1 MCDCCTLVVHPN
13 RHHAVADY
21 FSSRLPALQISG
33 ILEQQKEAK
42 SAEAAAAAGGGAK
55 KKVVSGGGAGKAGG
69 DDKKDGDEEDD
80 GLDPE
85 TKKLHASLSHAI
97 LVERPNVKWSD
108 VAGLDT
114 AKQLTKE
121 TVLMPMMFPQLFTGN
136 RKPWRGLLFYGPPGT
151 GKSHLARAVA
161 TEVKNATFFSVSS
174 SDLVSKYQGESER
187 LVRGLWELARKKK
200 PSIIFI
206 DEIDALCSAR
216 KDGDNDATT
225 RIKTEVCVLIAARR
239 YECAIVQRRFLF
251 LCNSFLLSRFPS
263 AAAPCYLLCP
273 AFNSI
278 RRCVQQRRRSA
289 RARRHQYAV
298 GARSG
303 RAPPL

>member
-1 MCDCCTLVVHPN
+1 MQACEITAETQRASPIVIIFLAAFFFAIC
-13 RHHAVADY
+13 
-21 FSSRLPALQISG
+21 LPPQISG

-42 SAEAAAAAGGGAK
+42 SAESAAAAGGGAK
-55 KKVVSGGGAGKAGG
+55 KKVIGGGAGGAAKAGG

-225 RIKTEVCVLIAARR
+225 RIKTEVCVN
-239 YECAIVQRRFLF
+239 QG
-251 LCNSFLLSRFPS
+251 
-263 AAAPCYLLCP
+263 
-273 AFNSI
+273 
-278 RRCVQQRRRSA
+278 RCGSLA
-289 RARRHQYAV
+289 
-298 GARSG
+298 
-303 RAPPL
+303 